1 MTVTAQEA
9 KQLLINAFGPGL
21 ENLYDFDGDPGRFL
35 FALGAG
41 IKRFGFD
48 FVDLVEQELNPATIN
63 QKIPDWEQA
72 CGLASSQL
80 ALFGTTAQRRNQVIA
95 KLREHG
101 SFSLNDIR
109 AALQPFFLYTDP
121 TQIQILEPNRDLLRT
136 AHTYVGPAFFV
147 ASGSFKTIHIN
158 VPDDPRVSHAG
169 AQLLFNLAMS
179 DVSQLGLDISSP
191 GPIKMAHYP
200 LGFLGTGSA
209 LNASFTIGAPS
220 IANGGS
226 SGLGWTITFSAA
238 AVSCTVN
245 SCALFVEAI
254 GRNYDSMGNESG
266 QGLGAAMFEFAVV
279 ADQALLGPGFDLNA
293 ARVTLRHITPAH
305 CGSEIIVK
313 PIGAGDVCAIPD
325 LITTLPDVAIPCNST
340 QNLVWIELLSPI
352 STDLLSAWGSGAT
365 DVWAVSS
372 SGVIIHWD
380 GVSWSTVT
388 SSTTNAL
395 DSIWGSG
402 VADVWAVGVSGTI
415 IHWNG
420 VSWSTVTSP
429 ITNEFR
435 SIWGSGVA
443 DVWAVAENGAIIHWN
458 GVSWSTVTSPTTNTL
473 LAIWGSGV
481 ADVWAVGQV
490 GVIIHWN
497 GVSWSTVTS
506 PTTTGLVAVWGSG
519 VADVWAVGGSG
530 VIIHWNGVSWSTV
543 TSPTTNTL
551 FSIWGSGSTDV
562 WAVGVSGTIIHWD
575 GVSWST
581 VTSPT
586 TNTLLAIWGSGPTD
600 IWTVGQG
607 GKIYHYTYL

>member
-1 MTVTAQEA
+1 
-9 KQLLINAFGPGL
+9 
-21 ENLYDFDGDPGRFL
+21 
-35 FALGAG
+35 
-41 IKRFGFD
+41 
-48 FVDLVEQELNPATIN
+48 
-63 QKIPDWEQA
+63 
-72 CGLASSQL
+72 
-80 ALFGTTAQRRNQVIA
+80 
-95 KLREHG
+95 
-101 SFSLNDIR
+101 
-109 AALQPFFLYTDP
+109 
-121 TQIQILEPNRDLLRT
+121 
-136 AHTYVGPAFFV
+136 
-147 ASGSFKTIHIN
+147 
-158 VPDDPRVSHAG
+158 
-169 AQLLFNLAMS
+169 
-179 DVSQLGLDISSP
+179 
-191 GPIKMAHYP
+191 
-200 LGFLGTGSA
+200 
-209 LNASFTIGAPS
+209 
-220 IANGGS
+220 
-226 SGLGWTITFSAA
+226 
-238 AVSCTVN
+238 
-245 SCALFVEAI
+245 VEAI

-325 LITTLPDVAIPCNST
+325 LITTLPDVAIHCNST

-473 LAIWGSGV
+473 LAIWGSG
-481 ADVWAVGQV
+481 
-490 GVIIHWN
+490 
-497 GVSWSTVTS
+497 
-506 PTTTGLVAVWGSG
+506 
-519 VADVWAVGGSG
+519 
-530 VIIHWNGVSWSTV
+530 
-543 TSPTTNTL
+543 
-551 FSIWGSGSTDV
+551 
-562 WAVGVSGTIIHWD
+562 
-575 GVSWST
+575 
-581 VTSPT
+581 
-586 TNTLLAIWGSGPTD
+586 PTD